1 MTKFFSRLSLGTALI
16 FGQSAAQA
24 HSPDGTVLSAFHLIS
39 APDHLGL
46 VVFAM
51 LLLATITSR
60 LLERRKPRGIKIS
73 SED

>member
-1 MTKFFSRLSLGTALI
+1 MTQFFNRLAMGTVLI
-16 FGQSAAQA
+16 FGQSSAQA
-24 HSPDGTVLSAFHLIS
+24 HSPDGTVISVFHLIS

-60 LLERRKPRGIKIS
+60 LLERRKNRAIKFSI
-73 SED
+73 ED

>member
-1 MTKFFSRLSLGTALI
+1 MNQLFSRLTLGTALT

-24 HSPDGTVLSAFHLIS
+24 HSPDGTVLSVFHLIS

-51 LLLATITSR
+51 LLLATIASR
-60 LLERRKPRGIKIS
+60 FLERRKTRAIKIS
-73 SED
+73 TED

>member
-1 MTKFFSRLSLGTALI
+1 MTKIFNRLTMGTALI

-24 HSPDGTVLSAFHLIS
+24 HSPDGTVISVFHLIS

-51 LLLATITSR
+51 LLLATVASR
-60 LLERRKPRGIKIS
+60 LLERRKTRAIKIS
-73 SED
+73 TED

>member
-1 MTKFFSRLSLGTALI
+1 MTNFFNRLTLGTALI

-24 HSPDGTVLSAFHLIS
+24 HSPDSTVLSVFHLIS

-51 LLLATITSR
+51 LLLATIASR
-60 LLERRKPRGIKIS
+60 LLERRKTRAIKIS

>member
-1 MTKFFSRLSLGTALI
+1 MTKFFSRLTLGTALI

-24 HSPDGTVLSAFHLIS
+24 HSPDGSVISVLHLIS

-46 VVFAM
+46 VIFAM
-51 LLLATITSR
+51 LLLATIASR
-60 LLERRKPRGIKIS
+60 LLERRKTRAIKIS

>member
-24 HSPDGTVLSAFHLIS
+24 HSPDGTVLSVFHLIS

-46 VVFAM
+46 VIFAM
-51 LLLATITSR
+51 LLLATIASR
-60 LLERRKPRGIKIS
+60 LLERRKTRAIKIS